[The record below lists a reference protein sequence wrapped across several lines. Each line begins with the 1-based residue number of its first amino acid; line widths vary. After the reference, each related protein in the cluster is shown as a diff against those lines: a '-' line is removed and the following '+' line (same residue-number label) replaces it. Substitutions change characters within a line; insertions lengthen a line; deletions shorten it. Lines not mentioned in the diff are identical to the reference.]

1 MFLSPNRKI
10 QQTHRKE
17 INMAKYLIQASY
29 GAAGVKGLLKEGGS
43 SRRAAVEK
51 AVAGMGGT
59 LESFYYA
66 CGSVDVFSIIDMPDA
81 VSAAAT
87 SMAINSSGLVTT
99 TVTPLLTPE
108 EIDKAAKKSVKYR
121 APGK

>member
-1 MFLSPNRKI
+1 
-10 QQTHRKE
+10 
-17 INMAKYLIQASY
+17 MAKYLIQASY
-29 GAAGVKGLLKEGGS
+29 NAAGAKGLLKEGGS

-66 CGSVDVFSIIDMPDA
+66 FGSVDVFSIIDMPDA

>member
-1 MFLSPNRKI
+1 
-10 QQTHRKE
+10 
-17 INMAKYLIQASY
+17 MAKYLIQASY
-29 GAAGVKGLLKEGGS
+29 SPAGVKGLLKEGGS

-66 CGSVDVFSIIDMPDA
+66 FGSVDVFAIIDMPDA

-87 SMAINSSGLVTT
+87 SMAINASGLVTT

>member
-1 MFLSPNRKI
+1 
-10 QQTHRKE
+10 
-17 INMAKYLIQASY
+17 MAKYLIQASY
-29 GAAGVKGLLKEGGS
+29 RAEGVKGLRKEGGS
-43 SRRAAVEK
+43 SRRAAVAK
-51 AVAGMGGT
+51 AVEGMGGR

-66 CGSVDVFSIIDMPDA
+66 FGSVDVFAIIDMPDA

-87 SMAINSSGLVTT
+87 SMVINATGLVST

>member
-1 MFLSPNRKI
+1 
-10 QQTHRKE
+10 
-17 INMAKYLIQASY
+17 MARYLIQASY
-29 GAAGVKGLLKEGGS
+29 SAAGVKGLLKEGGS
-43 SRRAAVEK
+43 NRRAAVAK
-51 AVAGMGGT
+51 AVEGMGGK
-59 LESFYYA
+59 LEAFYYA
-66 CGSVDVFSIIDMPDA
+66 FGSVDVFSIINMPDA

-87 SMAINSSGLVTT
+87 SMAINASGLVAT